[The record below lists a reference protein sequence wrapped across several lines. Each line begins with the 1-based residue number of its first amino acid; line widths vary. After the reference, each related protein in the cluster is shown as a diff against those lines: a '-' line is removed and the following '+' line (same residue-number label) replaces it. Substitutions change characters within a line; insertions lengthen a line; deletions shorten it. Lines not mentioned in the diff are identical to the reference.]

1 MRRWLVCL
9 LLTCLIPLDA
19 LAQAKTPL
27 VIEAALDRQVIAPLL
42 EAFKR
47 TYPDIALTYHDRSTL
62 EVDQRARE
70 ARPAPDVV
78 ISSAMPWQLARV
90 NEGLAQPLNS
100 NAARRWPK
108 WAQWRNEV
116 YGFTFEPIVTVYR
129 LDLARYMI
137 PPTTHAEL
145 YTILTTQQ
153 DLLRGRVTTY
163 SPTRSG
169 VGYTLF
175 QQDARYSPR
184 FWDLVAAM
192 GAAKVSLEDTTQ
204 AMLDG
209 LSKGKYWVGY
219 NLLGSY
225 AIRWAQTHPE
235 VIVQVPNDYALV
247 MMRMAFVHRD
257 APNPAAAK
265 TFVNFLLSIDGQR
278 ILAGSTP
285 LFSVLPEVIG
295 PYTAQRLR
303 DQVGERLYPIPIN
316 ASLLA
321 FVDPLRRDAFMARW
335 NREISI
341 LDPQNTAQRHENRPS
356 LQPGP

>member
-1 MRRWLVCL
+1 MPRWLVCL
-9 LLTCLIPLDA
+9 LLTCLMPLDA
-19 LAQAKTPL
+19 LAQARTPL
-27 VIEAALDRQVIAPLL
+27 LVEAALDRQVVAPLL
-42 EAFKR
+42 AAFER
-47 TYPDIALTYHDRSTL
+47 AHPDIALTYHDRSTL
-62 EVDQRARE
+62 EVDRRARE
-70 ARPAPDVV
+70 VRPAPDVV

-90 NEGLAQPLNS
+90 NEGLARPLNS
-100 NAARRWPK
+100 AEARRWPE

-116 YGFTFEPIVTVYR
+116 FGFTFEPIVTVYR
-129 LDLARYMI
+129 LDLARHMM
-137 PPTTHAEL
+137 PPATHADL
-145 YTILTTQQ
+145 HTLLSTQQ
-153 DLLRGRVTTY
+153 ELLRGRVTTY
-163 SPTRSG
+163 SPARSG

-192 GAAKVSLEDTTQ
+192 GAAEVSLEDNTQ

-209 LSKGKYWVGY
+209 LSEGTYWVGY

-225 AIRWAQTHPE
+225 AMHWAQTHPE
-235 VIVQVPNDYALV
+235 VIVQVPQDYALV
-247 MMRMAFVHRD
+247 MMRMAFIHRE
-257 APNPAAAK
+257 APHPAAAEA
-265 TFVNFLLSIDGQR
+265 FLNFLLGLEGQR

-321 FVDPLRRDAFMARW
+321 FVDPERRDAFMTRW
-335 NREISI
+335 HREIRI
-341 LDPQNTAQRHENRPS
+341 LDP
-356 LQPGP
+356 